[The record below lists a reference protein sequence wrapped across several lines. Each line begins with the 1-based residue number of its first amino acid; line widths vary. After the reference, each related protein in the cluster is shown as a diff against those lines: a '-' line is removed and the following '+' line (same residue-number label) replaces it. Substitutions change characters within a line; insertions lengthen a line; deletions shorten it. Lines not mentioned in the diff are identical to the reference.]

1 MRRVLLFV
9 VIFGFLSVS
18 VYGQPVD
25 FGVKRQP
32 VFGRDLFLFSFY
44 NFAAKKP
51 NLSKAIVHLSVVN
64 DILTFIKQDDG
75 TFVSEYEIIII
86 IYDKDEQAIAEE
98 SIRNTVRAH
107 TFKETNSRIRL
118 HRHQSLFELPPGEY
132 DYHVMLYSNDT
143 EVIKSRKHHLVLRSF
158 DKQHLQTSDL
168 VFAEKLDCQTPEQ
181 FSPNLRNIFDDVDSD
196 FAAFFVLYSTETKT
210 LATWQLRDNN
220 NVIVQQNVDTLA
232 VPGEP
237 LPYCIY
243 MRDYIKRPGQYSL
256 TVRLNAGKE
265 VVKMNRNFSVF
276 WGNLS
281 MQKDN
286 LDILLE
292 QLKLIG
298 RSADIE
304 KIKDADKEQQN
315 ILYDQFWQKR
325 DPSPGTPVNE
335 LKIEFF
341 RRVDFANRNF
351 TELVTGREGWK
362 TDRGRVYIKNGA
374 PTEVEKHVTEI
385 NQPHAEIWYYAKL
398 NQRYIFT
405 DRNGTG
411 QYRLVKIE

>member
-9 VIFGFLSVS
+9 VLGFLSLS
-18 VYGQPVD
+18 LYGQAVD
-25 FGVKRQP
+25 FGVKRP
-32 VFGRDLFLFSFY
+32 SVFGRDFFLFSFY

-51 NLSKAIVHLSVVN
+51 NLSNAIVHLSVVN
-64 DILTFIKQDDG
+64 DVLTFIKQADG

-98 SIRNTVRAH
+98 NIRNTVRVN
-107 TFKETNSRIRL
+107 TFKETNSRIRV

-143 EVIKSRKHHLVLRSF
+143 KVIKSRKHHLVLRSF

-196 FAAFFVLYSTETKT
+196 FAAFFVLYSTETRAV
-210 LATWQLRDNN
+210 ATWQLRDNN
-220 NVIVQQNVDTLA
+220 NVIVHQNVDTLE
-232 VPGEP
+232 VLGEP

-256 TVRLNAGKE
+256 TVRLNADKE

-286 LDILLE
+286 LDIILQ
-292 QLKLIG
+292 QLKLIA
-298 RSADIE
+298 RSADIA
-304 KIKDADKEQQN
+304 KIRDADKEQQK

-325 DPSPGTPVNE
+325 DPSPETPVNE

-351 TELVTGREGWK
+351 TELITGREGWK